1 MTNQLG
7 IVPFHG
13 DTIYCVEFE
22 GEPYAPV
29 KPIVDN
35 LGLDWST
42 QCAKLRNTPHF
53 SCGDIPTTGKDGKTY
68 NMLCIPL
75 RKLTGFLYSINAN
88 KIKPSLKD
96 KLLQYQNECD
106 EVLWKY
112 WMEGKAVRTTAPSG
126 NGIPLTERINGAKL
140 VFEAAHIQDNPLAV
154 ALDYIYQDATG
165 ISALKTAN
173 IALESPKKEVLLT
186 PTQIGEAL
194 VPQLKAHKVNSLLQ
208 ENGYQTKIS
217 DMWQPTE
224 KGANLCVMLDVTKR
238 HSKGTPVTQ
247 LKWYSSIVA
256 TLQEIINKQED

>member
-35 LGLDWST
+35 LGLDWKNQSE
-42 QCAKLRNTPHF
+42 KLKSTPHF
-53 SCGDIPTTGKDGKTY
+53 NCGLITIVAKDGK
-68 NMLCIPL
+68 NREMLCIPV
-75 RKLTGFLYSINAN
+75 RKLTAFLYSINAN
-88 KIKPSLKD
+88 RVKPNLKN

-112 WMEGKAVRTTAPSG
+112 WMEGRAVRTTAPAG
-126 NGIPLTERINGAKL
+126 NGIPLTERINGARL
-140 VFEAAHIQDNPLAV
+140 VFEAAHIHDNPLAV

-173 IALESPKKEVLLT
+173 LTLESPKKEVLLT
-186 PTQIGEAL
+186 PTQIGEDL
-194 VPQLKAHKVNSLLQ
+194 VPQLKAQKVNALLQ
-208 ENGYQTKIS
+208 ENGYQTKING
-217 DMWQPTE
+217 MWQPTE
-224 KGANLCVMLDVTKR
+224 KGADLCIMLDVTKR